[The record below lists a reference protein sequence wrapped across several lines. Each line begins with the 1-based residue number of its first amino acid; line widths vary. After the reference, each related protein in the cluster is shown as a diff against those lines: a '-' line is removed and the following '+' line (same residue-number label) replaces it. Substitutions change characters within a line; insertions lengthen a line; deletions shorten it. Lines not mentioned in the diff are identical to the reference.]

1 MHSQRGSPQLGSLD
15 QFIQM
20 FPSHEV
26 TFLKDVL
33 VKNGTISDAVAETLK
48 QCNTT
53 LFNLI
58 QILNNIIEVSINY
71 DCRYHFL
78 L

>member
-1 MHSQRGSPQLGSLD
+1 MHSQLGSPQLGSLD

-33 VKNGTISDAVAETLK
+33 VKNGTISDAVAEIILLK
-48 QCNTT
+48 
-53 LFNLI
+53 
-58 QILNNIIEVSINY
+58 
-71 DCRYHFL
+71 FL
-78 L
+78 LITIADTIFCFNI